1 MDSQQLIDLTN
12 KLDLSFSKK
21 ELLTNKEEFFSKLR
35 QIGPV
40 TMRVGC
46 LEFELS
52 TDLVNQLL
60 EGAKEELS
68 NFKEKEETECII
80 DDVSD

>member
-1 MDSQQLIDLTN
+1 
-12 KLDLSFSKK
+12 
-21 ELLTNKEEFFSKLR
+21 
-35 QIGPV
+35 
-40 TMRVGC
+40 MRVGC

-52 TDLVNQLL
+52 TDLVDQLL

-68 NFKEKEETECII
+68 NFKEKEEIACII